1 MSKPFP
7 LQTLLDLAQDGSD
20 TAAAQ
25 LGVINGHER
34 DMDQRLQMLLEYRS
48 EYTERLARVARTGM
62 HSIGW
67 RNFREFI
74 DRIDAAIDLQRELVA
89 KARSEVETGQRHWRT
104 QQRKF
109 KSFDTLSQR
118 HYSAERRSEARQEQK
133 EQDDFAL
140 KRFLGRRAMMG

>member
-7 LQTLLDLAQDGSD
+7 LQTLLDLAQEGSD
-20 TAAAQ
+20 AAAVQ
-25 LGVINGHER
+25 LGVVNGHDR
-34 DMDQRLQMLLEYRS
+34 DMQQRLQLLLEYRG
-48 EYTERLARVARTGM
+48 EYTARLANLTQTGT

-74 DRIDAAIDLQRELVA
+74 DKIDVAIEQQRELVA
-89 KARSEVETGQRHWRT
+89 AAKREVETGKIHWHK
-104 QQRKF
+104 QQRRL

-118 HYSAERRSEARQEQK
+118 HRSAERKREARQEQK

-140 KRFLGRRAMMG
+140 KGFLSQRMIMG